1 MALDTTTLK
10 KEIRAAFDAE
20 SDTKVNPSEARQ
32 RTADAIGAAI
42 EKFVKTGTVTV
53 SAGIAVST
61 TGTAAA
67 QTGATTAP
75 GTGTIS

>member
-1 MALDTTTLK
+1 MALAKPALKASIKQLLQDMMTREGASFDEFATHLSDAVDTY
-10 KEIRAAFDAE
+10 
-20 SDTKVNPSEARQ
+20 
-32 RTADAIGAAI
+32 
-42 EKFVKTGTVTV
+42 VKTGTVTV
-53 SAGIAVST
+53 AAGIPVST